1 MWFCMV
7 LLFLACYKRSIP
19 CQSFAMGSS
28 RCVLRRQR
36 MPYHAASWR
45 PVQDINLSKKH
56 IQQKNSR
63 NNCMQPS
70 TGVITSSGCR
80 CTKSKLRKMRCRSA
94 KSAFEI
100 GFVTQLGL
108 YWNTGRKGKG
118 KKKGARGAAQ
128 ASNPQCDLS
137 LKKDA
142 PPMHVATL
150 FRRTCFKNA
159 SLSGVASRWED
170 LTVSCSGGDRAD
182 TCEFAEQAM
191 AARESNALWSVG
203 NPTARLLPGVHKRIR
218 CPRVRV
224 SRCYSSGAAQTG
236 WPRKTEVCSVFC
248 GVDPL

>member
-1 MWFCMV
+1 MV
-7 LLFLACYKRSIP
+7 LHGFAISGMLQAFHSMPELCNGFEQMCFATATDALSRGFLEISARHQLVKETHATEEFEKQLYAAFDGGDNLQRLPLYEIQATEDEVQVCKECFRDRFRYPTWALLEHGQERKRQEKGRPWCCPGIKSP
-19 CQSFAMGSS
+19 M
-28 RCVLRRQR
+28 
-36 MPYHAASWR
+36 R
-45 PVQDINLSKKH
+45 PVLEE
-56 IQQKNSR
+56 
-63 NNCMQPS
+63 
-70 TGVITSSGCR
+70 R
-80 CTKSKLRKMRCRSA
+80 CSC
-94 KSAFEI
+94 
-100 GFVTQLGL
+100 
-108 YWNTGRKGKG
+108 N
-118 KKKGARGAAQ
+118 ARG
-128 ASNPQCDLS
+128 N
-137 LKKDA
+137 
-142 PPMHVATL
+142 L

-248 GVDPL
+248 DMDPL